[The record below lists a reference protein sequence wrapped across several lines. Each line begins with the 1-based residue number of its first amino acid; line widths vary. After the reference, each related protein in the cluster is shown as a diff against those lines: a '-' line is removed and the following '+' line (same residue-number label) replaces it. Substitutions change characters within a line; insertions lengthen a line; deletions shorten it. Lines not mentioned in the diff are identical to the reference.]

1 MSVVIIGGHDRMYC
15 RYKEIYRIII
25 FMLLNIGIFFLLRSR
40 PSEKLIIKKQ
50 SIAQKNHIIMTEKR
64 SRFVDKK
71 LNIFERFKSVSEEM
85 LESGNSNMIFGRYIR
100 ISALFSLGGIIMGM
114 LLNNLILSVVLA
126 TGMFFVPL
134 QYLSFRQTAYIQ
146 LLNEQMES
154 ALSLIT
160 NSYLQSGDII
170 KAVKD
175 NLHRIEQPFH
185 NLFAEFVAEKTFVD
199 SNMVKNI
206 RKLKRNLDNGF
217 FHEWCDTLILCQNDR
232 ELMYVLPT
240 IVEKMSDISIDVN
253 PSIELALNCFDS
265 VVNVLV
271 YNNDGIEVL
280 KELDLKG
287 KSYKEAIDRVLDS
300 QEFISYI
307 KEKMTELILQLF
319 LTSKKRL

>member
-1 MSVVIIGGHDRMYC
+1 M
-15 RYKEIYRIII
+15 IYRIII

-50 SIAQKNHIIMTEKR
+50 SIAQKNHMIMTEKR

-85 LESGNSNMIFGRYIR
+85 LESGNSNMTFGKYIR
-100 ISALFSLGGIIMGM
+100 ISALFSLGGIIIGM

-126 TGMFFVPL
+126 AGMFFVPL
-134 QYLSFRQTAYIQ
+134 QYLSFRQTAYTQ

-175 NLHRIEQPFH
+175 NLHRIEQPFY

-206 RKLKRNLDNGF
+206 RKLKRKLDNGF

-240 IVEKMSDISIDVN
+240 IVEKMSDIKQIQTEFNTQMYNIYKDYISVALIVAANVPLMRFLNAEWYRLLTRTLIGQVIVAVTFVVIFIATAYVIKVN
-253 PSIELALNCFDS
+253 KPVS
-265 VVNVLV
+265 VL
-271 YNNDGIEVL
+271 
-280 KELDLKG
+280 
-287 KSYKEAIDRVLDS
+287 
-300 QEFISYI
+300 
-307 KEKMTELILQLF
+307 
-319 LTSKKRL
+319 

>member
-1 MSVVIIGGHDRMYC
+1 M
-15 RYKEIYRIII
+15 IYRIII
-25 FMLLNIGIFFLLRSR
+25 FALLNTGIFFLLSSK
-40 PSEKLIIKKQ
+40 PSERLIIKKQ
-50 SIAQKNHIIMTEKR
+50 SIAQKNHMIMTEKR

-85 LESGNSNMIFGRYIR
+85 LESGNSNMTFGKYIR

-126 TGMFFVPL
+126 AGMFFVPL
-134 QYLSFRQTAYIQ
+134 QYLSFRQTAYTQ

-185 NLFAEFVAEKTFVD
+185 KLFAEFVAEKTFVD

-206 RKLKRNLDNGF
+206 RKLKRKLDNGF

-240 IVEKMSDISIDVN
+240 IVEKMSDIKQIQTEFNTQMYNIYKDYISVALIVAANVPLMRFLNAEWYRLLTGTLIGQVIVAVTFIVIFVATAYVIKVN
-253 PSIELALNCFDS
+253 KPVS
-265 VVNVLV
+265 VL
-271 YNNDGIEVL
+271 
-280 KELDLKG
+280 
-287 KSYKEAIDRVLDS
+287 
-300 QEFISYI
+300 
-307 KEKMTELILQLF
+307 
-319 LTSKKRL
+319 